1 MQHKVQTDG
10 FLKGNAVLAQGMV
23 IAPVVVCCDTL
34 QKALLLSLA
43 FACITIVTVLL
54 CSFYPKKPAYAVRV
68 VLYAL
73 TAAVVFIPVSLLCE
87 YISPSVYAAFGT
99 AEVPG
104 GVSGAG
110 MMYLPLLTVNSFIVL
125 HSELYFYRLRRSVML
140 VSLLRHT
147 AGFCL
152 AACVMGCI
160 RELLAYGSVFGHVVD
175 MPLLLKGFSSPWGG
189 FIVLGAL
196 CALHRRLFPKKG
208 E

>member
-1 MQHKVQTDG
+1 MKQQNSSDG

-23 IAPVVVCCDTL
+23 IAPIVVCCDTL

-43 FACITIVTVLL
+43 FVCITVVTVLV
-54 CSFYPKKPAYAVRV
+54 CSFYPKKPAYAIRV

-73 TAAVVFIPVSLLCE
+73 TGALVFIPVSLLCE
-87 YISPSVYAAFGT
+87 YISPSVYASVGIT
-99 AEVPG
+99 EVPG
-104 GVSGAG
+104 GLSSAG
-110 MMYLPLLTVNSFIVL
+110 MMYMPLLTVNSFIVL
-125 HSELYFYRLRRSVML
+125 HSELYFYRVRRSVML
-140 VSLLRHT
+140 VTLLSHA

-152 AACVMGCI
+152 AACVMAGI
-160 RELLAYGSVFGHVVD
+160 RELLAYGSILGHVVD
-175 MPLLLKGFSSPWGG
+175 MPLLMKGFAAPWGG